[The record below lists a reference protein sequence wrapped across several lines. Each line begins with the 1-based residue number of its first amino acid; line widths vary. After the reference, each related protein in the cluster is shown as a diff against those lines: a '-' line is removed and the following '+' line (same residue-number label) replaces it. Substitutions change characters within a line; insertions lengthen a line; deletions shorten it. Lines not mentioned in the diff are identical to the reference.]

1 MSLKLKE
8 LNEQRGAKLKEARAI
23 ITTAE
28 TAKRDITAD
37 ERAKVS
43 GLHSEIENIDANIE
57 IHVRQLAIE
66 GSKTRNLSDSEE
78 RDIGRFDFGKVV
90 RHLHQRATGGFTEQL
105 SGIEAEMS
113 TEGAREAREHG
124 IPASGLI
131 LPRFLVRRNPHLN
144 VERRDMTAGTAG
156 EGGNTIATTKVGLLD
171 DFFNALVLRSAGARV
186 FEGVIGN
193 LDLPRILA
201 GTAGAGKAETAD
213 ADETSPTTAML
224 SLSPNRLP
232 AYVEVSERLL
242 AQSSANIQMAVQGVL
257 FSQALATAE
266 RAFFHGSGTNEAEG
280 ICTTSGVDVTSVV
293 GGTNGAAPTLAN
305 IVGLETAVDATNALL
320 GNLHYFSNGKVRGK
334 LKTTPKVASTD
345 SRMLLEDSST
355 ALLNGYSPL
364 FTNAIRSDL
373 TKGSSS
379 VASAIVFGNAQDYAM
394 AFWGGLA
401 LEVIRDSATAKA
413 GKYHL
418 QATLWYD
425 GGVTRPKSFAAMLDA
440 LTA

>member
-1 MSLKLKE
+1 MSKNIMKE
-8 LNEQRGAKLKEARAI
+8 RIERNIAIAKEAAAVDTSTAEGRSKIEALTKERQDNDAILVSEQRRMELLGQQAPKL
-23 ITTAE
+23 
-28 TAKRDITAD
+28 
-37 ERAKVS
+37 S
-43 GLHSEIENIDANIE
+43 G
-57 IHVRQLAIE
+57 
-66 GSKTRNLSDSEE
+66 SEE
-78 RDIGRFDFGKVV
+78 RDLASFDFGKVV
-90 RHLHQRATGGFTEQL
+90 RNLHQRATGGFTEQL
-105 SGIEAEMS
+105 AGIEAEMA

-124 IPASGLI
+124 IPVSGLV
-131 LPRFLVRRNPHLN
+131 LPRFLVRRNPHLRSM
-144 VERRDMTAGTAG
+144 ERRDMTAGTAG
-156 EGGNTIATTKVGLLD
+156 EGGNTIQTDKVGLLD

-201 GTAGAGKAETAD
+201 GTPGAAKAENAE

-242 AQSSANIQMAVQGVL
+242 AQSSANIQLAVQSVL

-305 IVGLETAVDATNALL
+305 IVGLETAVDTTNALI

-355 ALLNGYSPL
+355 ALLNGYSPM

-401 LEVIRDSATAKA
+401 LEVIRDSANAKA

-425 GGVTRPKSFAAMLDA
+425 GGVTRPKSWAAMLDA

>member
-1 MSLKLKE
+1 MSKNIIKERHERTRALQQEAAALDTTKPDGRSRLEAISNEVKDNDEVISAEIRRLELAGLKAPKF
-8 LNEQRGAKLKEARAI
+8 
-23 ITTAE
+23 
-28 TAKRDITAD
+28 
-37 ERAKVS
+37 S
-43 GLHSEIENIDANIE
+43 G
-57 IHVRQLAIE
+57 
-66 GSKTRNLSDSEE
+66 SEE
-78 RDIGRFDFGKVV
+78 RDLGAFDFGKVV
-90 RHLHQRATGGFTEQL
+90 RNLHQRATGGFTEAL
-105 SGIEAEMS
+105 SGIEAEMA

-124 IPASGLI
+124 IPVSGLV
-131 LPRFLVRRNPHLN
+131 LPRFLVRRNPHLRA
-144 VERRDMTAGTAG
+144 ERRDMTAGTAG
-156 EGGNTIATTKVGLLD
+156 EGGNTIQTDKVGLLD
-171 DFFNALVLRSAGARV
+171 DFYNALVLRTAGARV

-201 GTAGAGKAETAD
+201 GTAGAAKAENAA

-242 AQSSANIQMAVQGVL
+242 AQSSANIQLAVQSVL

-266 RAFFHGSGTNEAEG
+266 RAFFHGTGTNEAEG

-305 IVGLETAVDATNALL
+305 IVGLETAVDTTNALI

-364 FTNAIRSDL
+364 FTNAIRSNL
-373 TKGSSS
+373 TKGDQSLS
-379 VASAIVFGNAQDYAM
+379 SAIVFGNAQDYAM
-394 AFWGGLA
+394 AFWGGLS
-401 LEVIRDSATAKA
+401 LEVIRDSANAKV
-413 GKYHL
+413 GQYHL

-425 GGVTRPKSFAAMLDA
+425 GGVTRPKSWAAMLDA